1 MNYKILNKYEV
12 TDVKE
17 FSIDIGDFNYLVI
30 YGWHINGYFCAVPN
44 WNWCCEMSN
53 PEEVEYNKR
62 NLFIDCGA
70 KTDVATA
77 IAEAIREVCSSEH

>member
-1 MNYKILNKYEV
+1 MNYKILNKYDV

-62 NLFIDCGA
+62 NIFMDCGV
-70 KTDVATA
+70 KPDVATA
-77 IAEAIREVCSSEH
+77 IAEAIREVWKQ